1 MVSRCSLCQAENAL
15 KKYEAMLFEEKSKE
29 KRKPK
34 KRNLPG
40 SSDWKDDKDL
50 DNREI
55 ADLVDV
61 NVNTFESSKKGGFKA
76 SPFEKILRGKSNCK
90 IIYLDG

>member
-1 MVSRCSLCQAENAL
+1 MFLSFYRCLLCLTESVL
-15 KKYEAMLFEEKSKE
+15 KKYEALLFEERSKE
-29 KRKPK
+29 KRKIK
-34 KRNLPG
+34 NRNLPG
-40 SSDWKDDKDL
+40 SSGWKDDKDT

-76 SPFEKILRGKSNCK
+76 SPFEKILKGKFSS
-90 IIYLDG
+90 YY